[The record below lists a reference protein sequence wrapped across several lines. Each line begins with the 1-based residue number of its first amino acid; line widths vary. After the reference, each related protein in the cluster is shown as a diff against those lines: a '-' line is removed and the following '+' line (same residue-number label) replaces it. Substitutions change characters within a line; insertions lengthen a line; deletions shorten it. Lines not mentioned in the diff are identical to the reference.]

1 MVVSPH
7 RCESLGSTV
16 WLDALSI
23 NQSTSKRVLGAEHRS
38 TLTSMNNLAFT
49 RKIQYRE
56 EAIALMR
63 KCVQLRGRVLGSDHP
78 FTLSSREALIQ

>member
-1 MVVSPH
+1 MLFA
-7 RCESLGSTV
+7 ESDCPSCLFT
-16 WLDALSI
+16 SI
-23 NQSTSKRVLGAEHRS
+23 GNGDEQEGAGRGASFHAD
-38 TLTSMNNLAFT
+38 NLVFT
-49 RKIQYRE
+49 WKIQHRE